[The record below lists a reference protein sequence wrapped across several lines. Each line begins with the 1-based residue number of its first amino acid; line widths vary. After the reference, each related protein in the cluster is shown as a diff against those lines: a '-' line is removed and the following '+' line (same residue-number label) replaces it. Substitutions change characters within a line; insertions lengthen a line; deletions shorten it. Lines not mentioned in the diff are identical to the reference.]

1 MRFAIFRE
9 FVQEGKQKRKV
20 YIEWP
25 KEKIADELS
34 KELGL
39 DVSKALN
46 NIIEK
51 FKKESIRIP

>member
-9 FVQEGKQKRKV
+9 FIQDGKQKCKV

-25 KEKIADELS
+25 KEKIEQELS
-34 KELGL
+34 RELGL

>member
-51 FKKESIRIP
+51 FKKLSITIP

>member
-9 FVQEGKQKRKV
+9 FIQEGKQKRKV

-25 KEKIADELS
+25 KEKIEQELS
-34 KELGL
+34 RELGL

>member
-1 MRFAIFRE
+1 MKFAIFRE
-9 FVQEGKQKRKV
+9 FIQEGKQKRKV

-25 KEKIADELS
+25 KEKIEQELS
-34 KELGL
+34 RELGL

-51 FKKESIRIP
+51 FKKLSITIP

>member
-1 MRFAIFRE
+1 MKFAIFRE
-9 FVQEGKQKRKV
+9 FIQEGKQKLKV

-25 KEKIADELS
+25 KEKIEKELS
-34 KELGL
+34 RELGL

-51 FKKESIRIP
+51 FKKNSITIP

>member
-1 MRFAIFRE
+1 MKFAIFRE
-9 FVQEGKQKRKV
+9 FIQECKQKRKV

-25 KEKIADELS
+25 KEKIEQELS

-51 FKKESIRIP
+51 FKKETIRIP

>member
-1 MRFAIFRE
+1 MKFAIFRE
-9 FVQEGKQKRKV
+9 FVQDGKQKRKV

-25 KEKIADELS
+25 QEQIAKELS
-34 KELGL
+34 EELGL

-51 FKKESIRIP
+51 FKKLSITIP

>member
-1 MRFAIFRE
+1 MKFAIFRE
-9 FVQEGKQKRKV
+9 FIQEGKQKRKV

-25 KEKIADELS
+25 KEKIEKELS

-51 FKKESIRIP
+51 FKKNSITIP

>member
-9 FVQEGKQKRKV
+9 FIQDGKKKRKV

-25 KEKIADELS
+25 KEKIEQELS
-34 KELGL
+34 RELGL

>member
-1 MRFAIFRE
+1 MKFAIFRE
-9 FVQEGKQKRKV
+9 FIQEGKQKRKV

-25 KEKIADELS
+25 KEKIEQELS
-34 KELGL
+34 RELGL

-51 FKKESIRIP
+51 FKKNSITIP

>member
-9 FVQEGKQKRKV
+9 FIQDGKQKRKV
-20 YIEWP
+20 YIEWSQ
-25 KEKIADELS
+25 EKIEQELS

-51 FKKESIRIP
+51 FKKLSITIP

>member
-1 MRFAIFRE
+1 MKFAIFRE
-9 FVQEGKQKRKV
+9 FVQDGKQKRKV

-25 KEKIADELS
+25 KEKIEQELS
-34 KELGL
+34 RELGL

-51 FKKESIRIP
+51 FKKLSITIP

>member
-1 MRFAIFRE
+1 MKFAIFRE
-9 FVQEGKQKRKV
+9 FIQEGKQKRKV

-25 KEKIADELS
+25 KEKIEKELS

-51 FKKESIRIP
+51 FKKNSIRIP